1 MKKICAWVWVAVFFL
16 AGGCTALRPAG
27 PKSDAVAQAGA
38 RTEAVRQTST
48 PDVAPRPLQETM
60 TVQPVAEGTLLEFP
74 APAPSEVFVDY
85 DMARRFVVRFT
96 PAVPEFIP
104 AAPAGVVQRVD
115 LDAREG
121 KIAAVAVELSAP
133 VRYLLSREGARARL
147 LLAPAEA
154 GRETTP
160 SSASAKPVVVDA
172 VEFAASEREF
182 SVLLSSSEP
191 LRVLPG
197 PKGDAFTVVLPGAQ
211 FSPAAA
217 KVYRVEG
224 SQPIE
229 RVQALNG
236 GSDAQLVFT
245 GITRPAFTVAREGG
259 VTRLRLAVERG
270 VSSPANMTQKK
281 VSSAAQAAPASQDPG
296 TIFPGMKK
304 EYHGAPVTL
313 DLQEAKVE
321 HVLRLL
327 SEIAGYNLI
336 LDEGVSGTVSLK
348 LVDIPWD
355 QALDLILL
363 QKNLGMVQQGNLL
376 RVATM
381 EQLRRENEEL
391 QRAREAEARA
401 KESLENVLPT
411 RAEFIQINYSTAAEF
426 EQKVRELLSPRGKAS
441 ADSRTN
447 TLIVTDIEP
456 VLQRVQS
463 YIAKLDRPERQV
475 LIEARLVYATDDFQ
489 RDIGIKWGATMQ
501 DESKRDDEQYQWDTS
516 ASGFNA
522 PFGTTGLGLA
532 GNIGKIL
539 GKDLWSLD
547 ASLRLGETKN
557 LVKTVSSPRIVTLNN
572 NRAEIKQGIKLATSG
587 ESQSGGTTTEY
598 TDAVLKISVQ
608 PQITPDNKLILDVEI
623 SDDSPTATGRD
634 IETKSA
640 RTKMIVGDRET
651 IVIGGVLKASDRS
664 ATEKIPGLGDVPL
677 LGRLFRQDETASS
690 KQELL
695 IFLHPRIL

>member
-1 MKKICAWVWVAVFFL
+1 MQKICAWILVAAFIL
-16 AGGCTALRPAG
+16 TSGCTAHRPVG
-27 PKSDAVAQAGA
+27 PKSAVETLAAG
-38 RTEAVRQTST
+38 ST
-48 PDVAPRPLQETM
+48 PSGSQNSTEVASRALPESM
-60 TVQPVAEGTLLEFP
+60 TIQTVVEGTVLEFP

-85 DMARRFVVRFT
+85 DMARRFVVHFT
-96 PAVPEFIP
+96 PAVPEFVP

-115 LDAREG
+115 LEAREG
-121 KIAAVAVELSAP
+121 RITAVTLELSAP
-133 VRYLLSREGARARL
+133 VRYLLSREGVRGRL
-147 LLAPAEA
+147 LLAPLDNGGKTVSPLA
-154 GRETTP
+154 
-160 SSASAKPVVVDA
+160 SSKPVLVDA
-172 VEFAASEREF
+172 LEFAVSEQDF
-182 SVLLSSSEP
+182 SVLLSSATP
-191 LRVLPG
+191 LRVTPG
-197 PKGDAFTVVLPGAQ
+197 PKGEAFTVVLPGAQ
-211 FSPAAA
+211 FSSALV

-224 SQPIE
+224 GLPIT
-229 RVQALNG
+229 RVQAVNA

-245 GITRPAFTVAREGG
+245 GISQTAFTVAREGG
-259 VTRLRLAVERG
+259 VTRLRLAVDHG
-270 VSSPANMTQKK
+270 GSALPNPAQKMAEP
-281 VSSAAQAAPASQDPG
+281 AAKAAPEPQDLG

-304 EYHGAPVTL
+304 EYRGTPITL

-376 RVATM
+376 RIATM

-391 QRAREAEARA
+391 QRAREAEAKA

-411 RAEFIQINYSTAAEF
+411 RTEFIQINYSTAAEF

-447 TLIVTDIEP
+447 TLIVTDIDP

-489 RDIGIKWGATMQ
+489 RDIGIKWGAAMQ

-516 ASGFNA
+516 ASGFNK
-522 PFGTTGLGLA
+522 PFGSTGLGLA

-572 NRAEIKQGIKLATSG
+572 NRAEIKQGIKLATSA
-587 ESQSGGTTTEY
+587 ESESGGTTTEY

-664 ATEKIPGLGDVPL
+664 AMEKVPVLGDVPL

-695 IFLHPRIL
+695 IFLNPRIL

>member
-1 MKKICAWVWVAVFFL
+1 
-16 AGGCTALRPAG
+16 
-27 PKSDAVAQAGA
+27 
-38 RTEAVRQTST
+38 
-48 PDVAPRPLQETM
+48 
-60 TVQPVAEGTLLEFP
+60 
-74 APAPSEVFVDY
+74 
-85 DMARRFVVRFT
+85 
-96 PAVPEFIP
+96 
-104 AAPAGVVQRVD
+104 
-115 LDAREG
+115 
-121 KIAAVAVELSAP
+121 
-133 VRYLLSREGARARL
+133 
-147 LLAPAEA
+147 
-154 GRETTP
+154 
-160 SSASAKPVVVDA
+160 
-172 VEFAASEREF
+172 
-182 SVLLSSSEP
+182 
-191 LRVLPG
+191 
-197 PKGDAFTVVLPGAQ
+197 
-211 FSPAAA
+211 
-217 KVYRVEG
+217 
-224 SQPIE
+224 
-229 RVQALNG
+229 
-236 GSDAQLVFT
+236 
-245 GITRPAFTVAREGG
+245 
-259 VTRLRLAVERG
+259 
-270 VSSPANMTQKK
+270 
-281 VSSAAQAAPASQDPG
+281 
-296 TIFPGMKK
+296 
-304 EYHGAPVTL
+304 L

-363 QKNLGMVQQGNLL
+363 QKNLGMVKQGNLL
-376 RVATM
+376 RIATL

-411 RAEFIQINYSTAAEF
+411 RTEFIQINYSTAAEF
-426 EQKVRELLSPRGKAS
+426 ESKVRELLSPRGKIS

-447 TLIVTDIEP
+447 TLIVTDIDP
-456 VLQRVQS
+456 VLQKVQS

-501 DESKRDDEQYQWDTS
+501 DESARDDEQYEWDAS

-522 PFGTTGLGLA
+522 PFGSTGLGLA

-572 NRAEIKQGIKLATSG
+572 NRAEIKQGIKLATNA
-587 ESQSGGTTTEY
+587 ESESGGTTTEY

-664 ATEKIPGLGDVPL
+664 ATEKIPGLGDVPV

>member
-1 MKKICAWVWVAVFFL
+1 MQKIYTWAVMVAFFWVC
-16 AGGCTALRPAG
+16 GCTTVRPVG
-27 PKSDAVAQAGA
+27 PTPEGEVHAAERAASVSQA
-38 RTEAVRQTST
+38 SS
-48 PDVAPRPLQETM
+48 DVASRPLLEAM
-60 TVQPVAEGTLLEFP
+60 TLQKVAEGTLLEFP
-74 APAPSEVFVDY
+74 APTPSEVFVDY
-85 DMARRFVVRFT
+85 DMGRRFVVHFT

-104 AAPAGVVQRVD
+104 AAPAGVVQRVG
-115 LDAREG
+115 LDARDGMVSSVTVDLME
-121 KIAAVAVELSAP
+121 P

-154 GRETTP
+154 ERETVP
-160 SSASAKPVVVDA
+160 PPASTKPALVDA
-172 VEFAASEREF
+172 VEFATSEHDF
-182 SVLLSSSEP
+182 SVLLSSSAP
-191 LRVLPG
+191 IRVTPG
-197 PKGDAFTVVLPGAQ
+197 PKGEAFAVVLPGAQ
-211 FSPAAA
+211 FSPAVA
-217 KVYRVEG
+217 KVYRIEG
-224 SQPIE
+224 GQPIE
-229 RVQALNG
+229 RVQALNV

-245 GITRPAFTVAREGG
+245 GVTRPAFTVAREGG

-270 VSSPANMTQKK
+270 GSPSVGTAQKMAIP
-281 VSSAAQAAPASQDPG
+281 AATAASEPQDPG

-304 EYHGAPVTL
+304 EYHGTPITL

-336 LDEGVSGTVSLK
+336 LDEGVTGTISLK

-363 QKNLGMVQQGNLL
+363 QKNLGMVKQGNLL
-376 RVATM
+376 RIATL

-401 KESLENVLPT
+401 RESLENVLPT
-411 RAEFIQINYSTAAEF
+411 RTEFIQINYSTAAEF
-426 EQKVRELLSPRGKAS
+426 ESKVRELLSPRGKIS

-447 TLIVTDIEP
+447 TLIVTDIDP
-456 VLQRVQS
+456 VLQKVQS

-501 DESKRDDEQYQWDTS
+501 DESARDDEQYQWDTS
-516 ASGFNA
+516 ASGFNT

-587 ESQSGGTTTEY
+587 ESESGGTTTEY

-664 ATEKIPGLGDVPL
+664 ATEKIPGLGDVPV